1 MTCLFQYRTLVSS
14 YGPLGFYWEMRDG
27 VLYWRVLAYFYILCY
42 LYVFFMYFVWTKI
55 FLCAIVNYLVGS
67 LSYLLVTEVQTLI
80 RIYVM
85 TLCIDQSFVALPFCL
100 PALKRN
106 ALWLITGVTLC
117 GAPFVCTEFVRTV
130 SAKDVYLLHLE
141 GAHCPFY
148 ADLAALGITWCYV
161 WLTCDVLSCYCP
173 HYLTKFECQND
184 RLVML

>member
-117 GAPFVCTEFVRTV
+117 GAPFCLHGICSHCECERCIFVTPRGCPLSILCWFSSSRYHLV
-130 SAKDVYLLHLE
+130 LRLINMWCSELLLSTLS
-141 GAHCPFY
+141 
-148 ADLAALGITWCYV
+148 DKV
-161 WLTCDVLSCYCP
+161 WMP
-173 HYLTKFECQND
+173 EW
-184 RLVML
+184 